1 MKILNRAALA
11 ASAAT
16 LALTMASAATATDA
30 IAPSSTAAAFRA
42 PTIEQLAAYPAMSSF
57 TVAPNGAHIA
67 AIQSRGEERVV
78 TIWDAA
84 NLNKE
89 PRNLGA
95 QHMKVQSV
103 QFVKNGIVAISAWQ
117 PFDSGSYK
125 TFAGKLYLIDVNGG
139 PWNDPLTTIQTR
151 SESERQQLSRSSA
164 RIIDLLPNDPDNVLL
179 SVGGD
184 IYKYNVRRHRSERV
198 LRSGERVISYDSDQN
213 GELRARSRTGRDANG
228 LYVATE
234 FRDASGAWEEHT
246 RNYVKDREVFSVAG
260 FSQDPNIAFVVSN
273 RGRDKAA
280 ILEYDIAGRRL
291 GEVAF
296 SHPLFEATGV
306 SIWNTPGEN
315 FGEIASFSYAG
326 LRDET
331 YPVLPQL
338 EALSARINAALNI
351 QKTPVDI
358 VDPATGQ
365 HHEIPY
371 QMGRYARIVSASRD
385 LNTIILWA
393 GSANDAGAYYLL
405 KNQEQ
410 LTVLSRPYADIDPAS
425 LGQTTYMTYEARDGQ
440 VIPAFVTRPDAQ
452 QFGPGPYPT
461 VIMPHG
467 GPWARDDMSWDGSM
481 WPALLTSRG
490 YAVIQPQFRGSA
502 GWGTALWR
510 AGDGEWGQKMQD
522 DLDDAVRWAQQQ
534 NLAKPGQVA
543 MFGFSYGGY
552 AAMVAAVRPNGLYKC
567 AIAGAGVSDL
577 TRIRDSLFNNPYTRE
592 AQRDT
597 VNGLSPSAVADT
609 ISIPIMLY
617 HGERDQTA
625 PIEHSEW
632 FVNKAR
638 SSGQD
643 VQFNR
648 LQDYGHGNAW
658 TRAIMG
664 EQLKLIDDYF
674 RNGCGGSGL

>member
-1 MKILNRAALA
+1 MQHFRR
-11 ASAAT
+11 AT
-16 LALTMASAATATDA
+16 LAAGVAVMALISAPAHAA
-30 IAPSSTAAAFRA
+30 VEPGAAPTSTQFRA
-42 PTIEQLAAYPAMSSF
+42 PTIEQLAAYPSMTSF
-57 TVAPNGAHIA
+57 TVAPDGAHIA
-67 AIQSRGEERVV
+67 AVQSRGEDRVV
-78 TIWDAA
+78 TIWDASD
-84 NLNKE
+84 LTKE

-95 QHMKVQSV
+95 QHMKIQGV
-103 QFVKNGIVAISAWQ
+103 QFVKSGVVAVSAWQ
-117 PFDSGSYK
+117 PFEAGSYK
-125 TFAGKLYLIDVNGG
+125 TFVGKLYLINVNGG
-139 PWNDPLTTIQTR
+139 PWNDPLTSIQTR
-151 SESERQQLSRSSA
+151 SESEREQLSRSSA
-164 RIIDLLPNDPDNVLL
+164 RILDLLPNDPDHILL

-198 LRSGERVISYDSDQN
+198 LRSGERVNGYETDQN
-213 GELRARSRTGRDANG
+213 GELRARSRTGRDGGG

-234 FRDASGAWEEHT
+234 FRNAAGAWEEHA

-260 FSQDPNIAFVVSN
+260 FSKDPNIAFIISN

-280 ILEYDIAGRRL
+280 ILEYDIAARRL

-306 SIWNTPGEN
+306 SIWNFPGEN
-315 FGEIASFSYAG
+315 FGEIASFTYAG
-326 LRDET
+326 LRDEN
-331 YPVLPQL
+331 YPALPEL
-338 EALSARINAALNI
+338 EQLSAQIDAALNI

-365 HHEIPY
+365 HQSIPY
-371 QMGRYARIVSASRD
+371 RMGRYARIVSASRD
-385 LNTIILWA
+385 LNTVIVWA
-393 GSANDAGAYYLL
+393 GSANDPGAYYLL
-405 KNQEQ
+405 KNKQQ
-410 LTVLSRPYADIDPAS
+410 LTLLAQPYADISPAA
-425 LGQTTYMTYEARDGQ
+425 LGTTTYMTYAARDGQ
-440 VIPAFVTRPDAQ
+440 VIPAFVTRPNAD

-467 GPWARDDMSWDGSM
+467 GPWARDDMAWDGSM

-490 YAVIQPQFRGSA
+490 YAVIQPQFRGSS
-502 GWGTALWR
+502 GWGTTLWR
-510 AGDGEWGQKMQD
+510 AGDSEWGQKMQD
-522 DLDDAVRWAQQQ
+522 DLDDAVRWAQDQG
-534 NLAKPGQVA
+534 LAKQGHVA

-552 AAMVAAVRPNGLYKC
+552 AAMVSAVRPNGLYKC

-577 TRIRDSLFNNPYTRE
+577 TRIRDSLLNNPYTRE

-597 VNGLSPSAVADT
+597 VNGLSPAAVANT

-632 FVNKAR
+632 FVERAR

-648 LQDYGHGNAW
+648 LPDYGHGNAW
-658 TRAIMG
+658 TRAIMAQ
-664 EQLKLIDDYF
+664 QLRLIDDYF
-674 RNGCGGSGL
+674 RQGCGGGGL